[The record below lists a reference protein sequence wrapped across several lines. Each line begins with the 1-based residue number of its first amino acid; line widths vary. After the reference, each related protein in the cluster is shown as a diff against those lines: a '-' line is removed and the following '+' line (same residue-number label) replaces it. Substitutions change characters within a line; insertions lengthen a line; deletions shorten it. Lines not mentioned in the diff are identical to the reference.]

1 MNITVHIAHVFHVK
15 RLGKEVLQRGS
26 ASLSCCVP
34 EDRPVSC
41 QLGILVSWAPSDGA
55 PLADNSAPPVSSCAF
70 LAGDGTSLISDGAPP
85 ADNSALPVSSCA
97 PMAGDGASLISDG
110 APPACD
116 GARLTGDGVSPTSE

>member
-55 PLADNSAPPVSSCAF
+55 PPADNSAPPVSSC
-70 LAGDGTSLISDGAPP
+70 
-85 ADNSALPVSSCA
+85 
-97 PMAGDGASLISDG
+97 